1 MDRASGITR
10 RKCTATDHRL
20 SSSST
25 PGNAE
30 IRASAGETALRAF
43 SILRS
48 ASSPG
53 IILWPP
59 GSRHSRPHPPP
70 RKRFGTE
77 TREAR
82 SSRERLDSTATKF
95 QESAVSSL
103 RSERHAGC
111 NRAAFRSGTRRE
123 RVPSKSKTH
132 RLRYP
137 PSRFISSRPAII
149 LKFYALAHSGG
160 IQQHAPGPAVD
171 VEFAYEAP
179 HDPHPVALLSHRHG
193 QGHVQRGGALVD
205 VVGVD
210 DQRLGQLAGRARELA
225 QYQHPPLVIPGGR
238 ELLRHQVHA
247 VVQAAYV
254 AHVRRAEVFVDVGR
268 LVVLHFQQ
276 DGRRAPSC
284 EAVVD
289 PAGQLPYTG
298 LELPVFPYG
307 RAAGGRD
314 LNEAEFAYPAR
325 LHLQKALDR
334 K

>member
-10 RKCTATDHRL
+10 WKCTATDHRL

-82 SSRERLDSTATKF
+82 SSRERLDSTATRF

-179 HDPHPVALLSHRHG
+179 HDPHPVALLGHRHG

-205 VVGVD
+205 VVRVH

-225 QYQHPPLVIPGGR
+225 QDQHASIVVAGSQI
-238 ELLRHQVHA
+238 LLRHQVHA
-247 VVQAAYV
+247 VLPSAYA

-268 LVVLHFQQ
+268 LVVLHFEQN
-276 DGRRAPSC
+276 RRCTPFRK
-284 EAVVD
+284 AVVD
-289 PAGQLPYTG
+289 PAGQLPDAD
-298 LELPVFPYG
+298 LELLVFLYG
-307 RAAGGRD
+307 PAAGGRG
-314 LNEAEFAYPAR
+314 PG
-325 LHLQKALDR
+325 
-334 K
+334 